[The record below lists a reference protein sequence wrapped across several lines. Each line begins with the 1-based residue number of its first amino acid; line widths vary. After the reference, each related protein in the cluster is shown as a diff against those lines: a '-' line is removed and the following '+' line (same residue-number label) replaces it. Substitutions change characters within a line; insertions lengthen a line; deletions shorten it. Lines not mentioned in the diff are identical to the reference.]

1 MAKKKAKHRGAPVLS
16 AGEIRA
22 RTERAVQEGRFQQAL
37 ELVKQLYKLDPAPPH
52 KELLRRVHL
61 GRVRQLRSQG
71 SVRDAQILLDHAL
84 QIGDGD
90 PAWLEQLA
98 EELAACGDV
107 RRALDL
113 LARIPGSQAT
123 PRVLVQAADSALAQ
137 GAAGR
142 KLLPE
147 GLQGPF
153 DAIVQTFAQLEAGQD
168 DKAGE
173 TLQTIGLQSP
183 FLEWKLLLRGLQ
195 AYYQNDDARAI
206 ENWQRLRP
214 ERLPARLAAP
224 LRFRIDPPYRT
235 ALPPET
241 QAVLQRHGD
250 RLQDPGLVQP
260 LRVIQATLANE
271 EELPRAL
278 RLAENLLPTLR
289 RQVPHLA
296 ARLAACFYWMIV
308 HSGQPEDVS
317 LYQRVFGAPADDRH
331 LFRLKA
337 LLYEHLGELDK
348 GHRQWQSF
356 EREVAENP
364 SAWPGEQA
372 NRVRALVWCRMG
384 HNAVSVPDPDQ
395 IPNLPPFLR
404 DHPGRPKPLTPDAEH
419 CYQRSLELAPDQ
431 LEPYEALFHYYQQQE
446 DEDGA
451 ERSAR
456 LLLER
461 FPEHVPTLVVL
472 ADLKMSQAEY
482 ATALGLFQR
491 ALQANPLDR
500 RLRDK
505 VSEAHLFNARAHAEE
520 GRFDEARAEYQASL
534 AYGEGKGNASALCK
548 WAACEF
554 KAGNP
559 ARAEELLQQALAEA
573 DTRLA
578 VAFSMLIETLRLKL
592 PRTLKNRFDK
602 EFNEGLADQPTAAG
616 AVAVADTAAAH
627 RFADVQYVGQ
637 KTHEKKVL
645 AYLDKAHRAAFTEEQ
660 LKQLCYALLG
670 LEADKLLE
678 KFAAL
683 GQKKFPQSPYFYF
696 LAAEAYIARGPYRC
710 PVWQVHPLLL
720 KAEELALQL
729 PDEPQRKR
737 LLADI
742 EQRRQMIGIHNVMSN
757 PAAFGMF
764 EDMLD
769 QLYGDE
775 DEDEDEFEDDEDWP

>member
-1 MAKKKAKHRGAPVLS
+1 
-16 AGEIRA
+16 
-22 RTERAVQEGRFQQAL
+22 VQEGRFQQAL
-37 ELVKQLYKLDPAPPH
+37 ELGKQLYKLDPALPH
-52 KELLRRVHL
+52 KELLRRIYL

-71 SVRDAQILLDHAL
+71 SVRDAQALLDHAL
-84 QIGDGD
+84 QAGDGD

-98 EELAACGDV
+98 EELAACGEV
-107 RRALDL
+107 RKALEL
-113 LARIPGSQAT
+113 LGRVPGSQAT
-123 PRVLVQAADSALAQ
+123 PRVLAQAADSALAQ
-137 GAAGR
+137 GSAGR

-147 GLQGPF
+147 ALQGPF
-153 DAIVQTFAQLEAGQD
+153 DAILQAFAQLEAGQD
-168 DKAGE
+168 EQARE
-173 TLQTIGLQSP
+173 TLQTIGLQSA

-214 ERLPARLAAP
+214 DRLPARLAAP

-235 ALPPET
+235 SLPPET
-241 QAVLQRHGD
+241 QAILQRQGD

-260 LRVIQATLANE
+260 LRVIQASLANE

-289 RQVPHLA
+289 HQSPHLTS
-296 ARLAACFYWMIV
+296 RLAASFYWMIV

-317 LYQRVFGAPADDRH
+317 HYQRVFGAPADDPR

-337 LLYEHLGELDK
+337 LLHEQLGELDK
-348 GHRQWQSF
+348 AHRQWQSF

-384 HNAVSVPDPDQ
+384 HNAASVPDPDQ

-404 DHPGRPKPLTPDAEH
+404 DHPSRPRPLTPDAEH

-431 LEPYEALFHYYQQQE
+431 LDPYEALFHYYQHQE

-451 ERSAR
+451 EGSAR
-456 LLLER
+456 QLLER
-461 FPEHVPTLVVL
+461 FPEHVPTLVAL

-482 ATALGLFQR
+482 ADALSLFQR

-500 RLRDK
+500 RLRSK
-505 VSEAHLFNARAHAEE
+505 VGDAHLFNARAHAEE
-520 GRFDEARAEYQASL
+520 GRFDEARAEYQAAL
-534 AYGEGKGNASALCK
+534 AYSEGKNNSSALCK

-559 ARAEELLQQALAEA
+559 VRAEELLQQALTEA

-578 VAFSMLIETLRLKL
+578 VAFSMVIETIRLKL
-592 PRTLKNRFDK
+592 PRALKSRFDK
-602 EFNEGLADQPTAAG
+602 EFNDGLAERPTAAG
-616 AVAVADTAAAH
+616 AVAIADTAAAH
-627 RFADVQYVGQ
+627 RLADVQYYGQ

-645 AYLDKAHRAAFTEEQ
+645 TYLDKAHRAEFTEEQ
-660 LKQLCYALLG
+660 LKQLCYSLLA
-670 LEADKLLE
+670 LEADKTLE
-678 KFAAL
+678 KFAVL
-683 GQKKFPQSPYFYF
+683 GQKKFPQNPHFYY
-696 LAAEAYIARGPYRC
+696 LAAEANIARGPYRC
-710 PVWQVHPLLL
+710 PVWKVQSLLM
-720 KAEELALQL
+720 KAEELARQL
-729 PDEPQRKR
+729 PDEPQRKS
-737 LLADI
+737 LLAGI
-742 EQRRQMIGIHNVMSN
+742 EQRRQMIGIHNMISN

-769 QLYGDE
+769 QLYDDE
-775 DEDEDEFEDDEDWP
+775 DDDEFEDDEDWP